1 MKSKKKS
8 KKYLNK
14 QIDDI
19 DEGQA
24 QNVLNE
30 DAAPYA
36 VGDKT
41 EELEE
46 PPNFDLTDEELK
58 KLDEE
63 DDDLTEE
70 QWKEL
75 DEAIQE
81 ADRGET
87 ISEEEFIKAMAKWLP
102 RSGTTKRS

>member
-1 MKSKKKS
+1 MQSKKKL
-8 KKYLNK
+8 KKDLNK
-14 QIDDI
+14 PTEDKAEEQS
-19 DEGQA
+19 
-24 QNVLNE
+24 QNILNE

-41 EELEE
+41 EELDE
-46 PPNFDLTDEELK
+46 PPDFDLTDEELK

-63 DDDLTEE
+63 GDDLTEE

-87 ISEEEFIKAMAKWLP
+87 ISWEELKKEMDQW
-102 RSGTTKRS
+102 RSKS